1 MTFVSAHPALAVTG
15 HGDGVCR
22 PCVATTSGVG
32 FRVCPSACVPSSPSL
47 APAMDVET
55 KARSVVR
62 SIQLEGRHVKKAII
76 YTQLGQ
82 FQGQSEAASSA
93 RSDDDEGS

>member
-1 MTFVSAHPALAVTG
+1 VTFGSARPALAVTG
-15 HGDGVCR
+15 HGNGVCR

-55 KARSVVR
+55 KGRSVGR
-62 SIQLEGRHVKKAII
+62 SIDTIRRSTCEEGN
-76 YTQLGQ
+76 YTRLGQ
-82 FQGQSEAASSA
+82 FQGQSEEAASSA
-93 RSDDDEGS
+93 RSDNDR